1 MALEEQMEL
10 FDNGTL
16 MQEGGKVDEES
27 GNEVPIGSTKEEVRD
42 DIPAQLSEGEF
53 VMPADAV
60 RYHGLDKMMALR
72 QEAKLGLK
80 RMEEMGMMGNSEE
93 ATLPDDI
100 PFTIDDLDMEDDG
113 VQEFNVGGFVQQPFG
128 TNISGG
134 TGVGG
139 YQQSQFANY
148 QPTYTAYQGIQPPAQ
163 NPTAGTIPQQASVPV
178 TTPPTQLPSFTSFVT
193 PNYVTYVNPQTGAT
207 ISVPVDQNGKPLIPV
222 PAGFVPQS
230 TQAATQPTTPPP
242 ATTPTTGTQT
252 APQQGGGGGDSQ
264 KTPQEIAQEEERQQ
278 LFADRKAAAK
288 ELGYTKEIGLGESL
302 LGLTPVGFLSG
313 NPEKGTVLG
322 DGTIAD
328 GQGNS
333 FDPITGKQVGY
344 SGGIV
349 GNIAGGLGLRDKVAP
364 EGFAAPESSYA
375 GLRSMAGEQSI
386 ADVLAG
392 VGSTPERIK
401 ELVPSAK
408 VETTLGQTAVTDAAT
423 TATPETV
430 TEAAT
435 SAAAAE
441 AAPTKSFDELVEERI
456 AEYTAKSPNVSPEQI
471 RAAAIED
478 VQFDMA
484 MAQKAEAGTLKSDI
498 QKAFSAPVD
507 EAALRKQAE
516 AKVAEVTTPKT
527 KAQELQAMIAE
538 AASTS
543 NRRQR
548 ANLQAKISDEM
559 GAGSG
564 YNKQYEKDIRAGKYD
579 DAFNARDSFERDL
592 VAEIQRSERAEIAKA
607 KSEGRSANL
616 GSRPA
621 GRGEVGDS
629 KGNVVRSSDGTPVT
643 SSGRQSSAKGRALA
657 AEREQRE
664 AENSVDSRVICTE
677 LYRQGKLNREL
688 YRMDVMYTAR
698 HLSPTVVK
706 GYHYWAIPIV
716 RKMRKSDRLTKFM
729 LYFTIKR
736 AEEIAH
742 IVNPAKYPKSSIA
755 GKIIKNVG
763 EALCYGIGLFV
774 NNSDYKAL
782 YKGEKTC

>member
-1 MALEEQMEL
+1 MALKEQMEL

-16 MQEGGKVDEES
+16 LQEGGKVDEES

-60 RYHGLDKMMALR
+60 RYHGLDKMMELR

-100 PFTIDDLDMEDDG
+100 PFTINDLDMEDDG

-134 TGVGG
+134 TGIGG

-163 NPTAGTIPQQASVPV
+163 NPAAGTVPQQANVPV
-178 TTPPTQLPSFTSFVT
+178 TTAPTQLPSFTSFVT
-193 PNYVTYVNPQTGAT
+193 PTYVTYVNPDTGAT
-207 ISVPVDQNGKPLIPV
+207 ISIPVDQNGNPLIPV
-222 PAGFVPQS
+222 PAGFVKQS
-230 TQAATQPTTPPP
+230 TQATTEPTTPPP
-242 ATTPTTGTQT
+242 DTTTPTNTQ
-252 APQQGGGGGDSQ
+252 QQQQDSGGDE
-264 KTPQEIAQEEERQQ
+264 KTPQEIEQEKQRQQ

-302 LGLTPVGFLSG
+302 LGLTPASFLAG

-333 FDPITGKQVGY
+333 FDPISGKQVGY
-344 SGGIV
+344 SGGII

-364 EGFAAPESSYA
+364 EDFAAPESSYA
-375 GLRSMAGEQSI
+375 GLRSTAGEQSI

-401 ELVPSAK
+401 ELVPSSK
-408 VETTLGQTAVTDAAT
+408 VESTLGKTAVADTAAT
-423 TATPETV
+423 TPATV

-435 SAAAAE
+435 SATKAAE
-441 AAPTKSFDELVEERI
+441 ASPSKSFDELVEERI

-484 MAQKAEAGTLKSDI
+484 IAQKAEAGTLKSDI
-498 QKAFSAPVD
+498 QKAFSTPID
-507 EAALRKQAE
+507 ESALRKKAE
-516 AKVAEVTTPKT
+516 ARVAEVITPKT
-527 KAQELQAMIAE
+527 KAQEIESMISK

-548 ANLQAKISDEM
+548 ANLQSKIADEM
-559 GAGSG
+559 GASSG
-564 YNKQYEKDIRAGKYD
+564 YNKQYERDIRDGKYD
-579 DAFNARDSFERDL
+579 DAFNARDSFNRDIT
-592 VAEIQRSERAEIAKA
+592 AEIQRSERAEISKA
-607 KSEGRSANL
+607 RSEGRKANL

-621 GRGEVGDS
+621 GENEVSDS
-629 KGNVVRSSDGTPVT
+629 RGNVVRSSDGTPVT
-643 SSGRQSSAKGRALA
+643 SSGPPSSAKGRALA

-664 AENSVDSRVICTE
+664 QENSVDSRVICTE
-677 LYRQGKLNREL
+677 LYRQGKLSREL

-698 HLSPTVVK
+698 YLSPTIIK
-706 GYHYWAIPIV
+706 GYHYWAIPVV
-716 RKMRKSDRLTKFM
+716 RKMRKSDKLTKFM
-729 LYFTIKR
+729 LYFTMKR

-742 IVNPAKYPKSSIA
+742 IVNPAKYSKSSIA

-774 NNSDYKAL
+774 NNSDYKVL